1 MQQSTCCVPT
11 HLNVVYRSM
20 KMVLHLALTKLLH
33 FTLACVA
40 SVSLPC
46 RSKDRGTTVKDR
58 AKNGSGFISRAAKTG
73 LSLLRNQTK
82 WKRLPRRL
90 ILRQILLHF
99 ALLLHFVAEQR
110 LAKERV
116 MECRKDAGSTV
127 DPSAIGLPGQA
138 FLSEVRIFDHLTP
151 KMQSILCEAK
161 KFKNQH
167 HYRYC

>member
-1 MQQSTCCVPT
+1 MFLPSQRCSQVNENAITFCVNKVIT
-11 HLNVVYRSM
+11 
-20 KMVLHLALTKLLH
+20 
-33 FTLACVA
+33 FC
-40 SVSLPC
+40 
-46 RSKDRGTTVKDR
+46 VKDYY
-58 AKNGSGFISRAAKTG
+58 I
-73 LSLLRNQTK
+73 LCYYY
-82 WKRLPRRL
+82 
-90 ILRQILLHF
+90 ILRQKFLHF

-127 DPSAIGLPGQA
+127 NPSAIGLPDQA

-167 HYRYC
+167 HYQYC

>member
-1 MQQSTCCVPT
+1 MLCS
-11 HLNVVYRSM
+11 
-20 KMVLHLALTKLLH
+20 
-33 FTLACVA
+33 
-40 SVSLPC
+40 
-46 RSKDRGTTVKDR
+46 
-58 AKNGSGFISRAAKTG
+58 
-73 LSLLRNQTK
+73 SLLNLLRGQ
-82 WKRLPRRL
+82 WKCYY
-90 ILRQILLHF
+90 ILRQKFLHF

-116 MECRKDAGSTV
+116 VECRNLLK
-127 DPSAIGLPGQA
+127 PSAIVLPDQA

>member
-1 MQQSTCCVPT
+1 MFLPSQRCSQVNENAITFCVNKVIT
-11 HLNVVYRSM
+11 
-20 KMVLHLALTKLLH
+20 
-33 FTLACVA
+33 FC
-40 SVSLPC
+40 
-46 RSKDRGTTVKDR
+46 VKDYY
-58 AKNGSGFISRAAKTG
+58 I
-73 LSLLRNQTK
+73 LCYYY
-82 WKRLPRRL
+82 
-90 ILRQILLHF
+90 ILRQKFLHF